1 MIKAVFFDFYN
12 TLVDYDPPREETQSR
27 LLGEL
32 GIKISPQELLRPIMV
47 ADDFLS
53 KEHSRQSLAKRSKE
67 ETMALYGQYQGIILR
82 EAGLE
87 ASAELIGNILKK
99 WMSAD
104 LKMVLYD
111 DVAPA
116 LDKLKEQGLTLGLI
130 SNVDR
135 DISSVY
141 EELGL
146 GNWLGVTITSQ
157 AVGFNKPHPEILR
170 MAVLLTTSLLTVNGG
185 TTVTLKSISAPSCLK
200 ASVSPSRFLP
210 KAKSGPTTSPFILK
224 CFFSRLKNS
233 LGLNLAS
240 SVVKE
245 RGMTASTPSFLNS
258 SILRSMSVR
267 KGRLVRGASTSRGWR
282 LKVITPLEKPDF
294 RASSPNRAIR

>member
-1 MIKAVFFDFYN
+1 MAFMSRLILLYLAGSQRSSGVEQRFRKPSVVSSNLTAGSDEGSFMIKAVFFDFYN

-53 KEHSRQSLAKRSKE
+53 KEHSRQSLGKRSKE

-111 DVAPA
+111 DVVPA

-135 DISSVY
+135 DISAVY

-146 GNWLGVTITSQ
+146 AKWLGVTITSQ
-157 AVGFNKPHPEILR
+157 AVGFNKPHPEIFQAALKE
-170 MAVLLTTSLLTVNGG
+170 AGVQPAEAIYVGDQYQIDVVGANGAG
-185 TTVTLKSISAPSCLK
+185 MRGILIDRHDFFGDITDSI
-200 ASVSPSRFLP
+200 R
-210 KAKSGPTTSPFILK
+210 I
-224 CFFSRLKNS
+224 R
-233 LGLNLAS
+233 
-240 SVVKE
+240 
-245 RGMTASTPSFLNS
+245 SF
-258 SILRSMSVR
+258 
-267 KGRLVRGASTSRGWR
+267 AE
-282 LKVITPLEKPDF
+282 ITQHLD
-294 RASSPNRAIR
+294 